1 MSAGSYAHCS
11 FCSVL
16 SVEWQH
22 RCAGDSVPW
31 KRAKWR
37 KMSGRSVCQL
47 SILWLDHIN
56 KNVALQL
63 ALFDRLVHIIRHLH
77 NSASWGYAESV
88 PPVGMHWCPFDDCQL
103 LLEVQLKEICLAV
116 SVCYIKE
123 NPSWDAVLC
132 SNRTSIFHICCIFY
146 FLYIFP
152 CSCG

>member
-11 FCSVL
+11 FCP
-16 SVEWQH
+16 
-22 RCAGDSVPW
+22 RCWMA
-31 KRAKWR
+31 AQMCWR
-37 KMSGRSVCQL
+37 QCSLEKAQNGERCQDCSVCQL

-63 ALFDRLVHIIRHLH
+63 VLFDRLVHIIRHLY
-77 NSASWGYAESV
+77 NSASWGYVESV

-103 LLEVQLKEICLAV
+103 LLEVQLKEICFAV

-146 FLYIFP
+146 FLYIYP